1 MQRYEI
7 GTKNQLL
14 LKTDMA
20 KMNFT
25 PADDLVDEVWGKIGT
40 PERDAME
47 TKLQKEIE
55 VYHKKQKDSDIEP
68 QTTEI
73 VLPGVT
79 K

>member
-1 MQRYEI
+1 
-7 GTKNQLL
+7 
-14 LKTDMA
+14 MA

-55 VYHKKQKDSDIEP
+55 VYHKKNKKIAISNHKPQK
-68 QTTEI
+68 
-73 VLPGVT
+73 
-79 K
+79 

>member
-1 MQRYEI
+1 
-7 GTKNQLL
+7 
-14 LKTDMA
+14 MA

-47 TKLQKEIE
+47 AKLQKEIE
-55 VYHKKQKDSDIEP
+55 VYHKKQKIAISNHKP
-68 QTTEI
+68 Q
-73 VLPGVT
+73 

>member
-1 MQRYEI
+1 MQHYEI
-7 GTKNQLL
+7 GTKTQLL

-47 TKLQKEIE
+47 AKRNRSL
-55 VYHKKQKDSDIEP
+55 S
-68 QTTEI
+68 
-73 VLPGVT
+73 
-79 K
+79 